1 MRPYDG
7 KAKSSCI
14 SSAVA
19 VLFFFLHILLGVSV
33 PPKAPN
39 RLGPCQLPQWVCRG
53 WKEIFSFHV
62 PQVFLLFVF
71 FFNSSSSNTE
81 IVNATF
87 YWDLKTHDEVQQHA
101 LSITTTLV
109 LTPYLENAFLS
120 KYLHCSQ
127 NASSVS
133 ILATSSNFLSVLV
146 SSIFLSFV
154 FYYENSIHA

>member
-14 SSAVA
+14 SSV
-19 VLFFFLHILLGVSV
+19 VGRRIILPHLLLGVSV

-62 PQVFLLFVF
+62 PQVFLFWF

-87 YWDLKTHDEVQQHA
+87 YWDLKTHEVQQRA
-101 LSITTTLV
+101 LYITTTLV
-109 LTPYLENAFLS
+109 LKPYLENAFLS

-127 NASSVS
+127 DASSVS